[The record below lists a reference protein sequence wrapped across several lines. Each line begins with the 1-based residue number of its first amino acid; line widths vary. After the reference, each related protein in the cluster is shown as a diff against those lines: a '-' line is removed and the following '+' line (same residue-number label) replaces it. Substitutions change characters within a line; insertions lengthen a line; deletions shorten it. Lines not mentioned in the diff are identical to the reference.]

1 MLELIQDDGHWEDTL
16 SSRRISTPS
25 HKAVISRRE
34 PENLKDFPPLAMPY
48 LNTIIQVGTVKPPS
62 QLPEERRQRK
72 LSEALLKAQCFGDLS
87 HHHRR
92 RHQPRHPH
100 CNRGALCRC
109 PLSAGESRGA
119 MPVLPTGRG
128 QSWKE
133 EVVTVETWPQ
143 GSLKTSCLYGQ
154 LLKFWDRDLTLYH
167 SNAILRHLGR
177 SLGPFRRDRW
187 EAALVAAVSDGVENL
202 CVKYIILIY
211 TNYEAGKEEY
221 VKALPGHL
229 KPFETLLSQN
239 QRGQAFITGNTISS
253 ADCNLLDLPLIHQV
267 LKPPAP
273 GSLDS
278 FPLFS
283 AYLVLLRFWPRLKAF
298 LAFPKAVDLASIPTR
313 ISESLWH
320 PLQEVGAACV
330 PFPRTNKISKRE
342 KKR

>member
-1 MLELIQDDGHWEDTL
+1 MD
-16 SSRRISTPS
+16 
-25 HKAVISRRE
+25 KY
-34 PENLKDFPPLAMPY
+34 M
-48 LNTIIQVGTVKPPS
+48 
-62 QLPEERRQRK
+62 RK
-72 LSEALLKAQCFGDLS
+72 CS
-87 HHHRR
+87 
-92 RHQPRHPH
+92 
-100 CNRGALCRC
+100 
-109 PLSAGESRGA
+109 SRGA
-119 MPVLPTGRG
+119 MPVLPAGRG

-133 EVVTVETWPQ
+133 EVVTVETWLW

-167 SNAILRHLGR
+167 SNAVLRHLGR

-267 LKPPAP
+267 LQTPRP
-273 GSLDS
+273 
-278 FPLFS
+278 PLFGFLP
-283 AYLVLLRFWPRLKAF
+283 LVLCLLGAPQVLAQAQGLPGLPQGCGPR
-298 LAFPKAVDLASIPTR
+298 IN
-313 ISESLWH
+313 
-320 PLQEVGAACV
+320 
-330 PFPRTNKISKRE
+330 TNQKQ
-342 KKR
+342 